1 MNYRYIGKSGL
12 RVSPICMG
20 TMSFGS
26 WSDEKES
33 IRALDKA
40 YERGINFYDTVEVYP
55 VPPQVLRAC
64 DAVHKDILYPMG

>member
-1 MNYRYIGKSGL
+1 MNYRYVGKSGL

-33 IRALDKA
+33 FRILDKA
-40 YERGINFYDTVEVYP
+40 FDHRLPIER
-55 VPPQVLRAC
+55 LRLPRA
-64 DAVHKDILYPMG
+64 HRG

>member
-26 WSDEKES
+26 WSDKKEYFR
-33 IRALDKA
+33 ILDKA
-40 YERGINFYDTVEVYP
+40 FERGINFYDTAEIYH
-55 VPPQVLRAC
+55 VPDRKSV
-64 DAVHKDILYPMG
+64 V